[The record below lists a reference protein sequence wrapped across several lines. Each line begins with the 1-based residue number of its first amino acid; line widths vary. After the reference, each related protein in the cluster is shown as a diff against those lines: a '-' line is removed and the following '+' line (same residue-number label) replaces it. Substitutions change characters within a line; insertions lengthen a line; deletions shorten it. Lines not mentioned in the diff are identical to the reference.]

1 MGEGVLPSMWAE
13 SCGGTMPGVYG
24 GTGRSKWGEQG
35 GAGRPAGWEVT
46 RGFVQCCL
54 PCSLVLSA
62 ELRATGKETS
72 LQSTLD
78 LTEDVGGKA
87 GGSGMYNKPPQ
98 M

>member
-1 MGEGVLPSMWAE
+1 MWAE
-13 SCGGTMPGVYG
+13 SCSGTTPGVCG
-24 GTGRSKWGEQG
+24 GKGRSKWGEQG
-35 GAGRPAGWEVT
+35 GADRPAGWEVT

-62 ELRATGKETS
+62 ELRATGKEAS

-78 LTEDVGGKA
+78 LTEVGGEA
-87 GGSGMYNKPPQ
+87 GGSGMYNKPSQ